1 VSLAIHKC
9 TKPTIGAIQGAAV
22 GVGITMT
29 LPMNIRVAYRGAKI
43 GFVFGRRG
51 LAMEAASSFFLPR
64 LIGLSRTMHLITIGS
79 VYRADDQL
87 MDGLFTELVDSPEE
101 TLPRALQIAE
111 DVVQNVSTVSTYM
124 MKEMIWRGPRSA
136 EEAHLLDSRILHG
149 LRQTMY
155 VSLHYRYCR
164 QH

>member
-1 VSLAIHKC
+1 MTLAIHRC

-51 LAMEAASSFFLPR
+51 LAMEAASSYFLPR
-64 LIGLSRTMHLITIGS
+64 LIGLSRVMHLVTTGA
-79 VYRADDQL
+79 VYRADDKL

-111 DVVQNVSTVSTYM
+111 EVVQNVSTVSTYM
-124 MKEMIWRGPRSA
+124 MKEMIWRGPGSA

-149 LRQTMY
+149 LRQS
-155 VSLHYRYCR
+155 V
-164 QH
+164 